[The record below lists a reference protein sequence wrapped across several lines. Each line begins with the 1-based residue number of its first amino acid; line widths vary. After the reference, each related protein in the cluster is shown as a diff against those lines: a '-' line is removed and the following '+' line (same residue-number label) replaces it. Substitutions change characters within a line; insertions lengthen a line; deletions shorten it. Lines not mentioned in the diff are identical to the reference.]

1 MLKPDSLI
9 FDMDGTLWD
18 ASDTYTAA
26 WNEGLK
32 AMHIDRVINRGE
44 LDYMMGWERRR
55 VLEHTFPDY
64 PVEKQE
70 QIYDA
75 IVAAQDR
82 LLPETGGL
90 LYEGVAEGLAR
101 LATKYKLFMLSNC
114 PKNAITQFLT
124 FSGLTPYITGQ
135 ITHGENGMPKH
146 HNIKLL
152 QSKYGL
158 QNPVYVGDTETDQI
172 QSDLAGVPF
181 IFIDYGFGQTE
192 KYALKFSS
200 FTQLTDYFMAL

>member
-18 ASDTYTAA
+18 ASETYTAA
-26 WNEGLK
+26 WNAGFK
-32 AMHIDRVINRGE
+32 AMQINKTISRSD

-64 PVEKQE
+64 PEEKKE

-75 IVAAQDR
+75 IVAAQDK
-82 LLPETGGL
+82 LLPQTGGR
-90 LYEGVAEGLAR
+90 LYEGVSAGIAQ
-101 LATKYKLFMLSNC
+101 LATKYKLFILSNC
-114 PKNAITQFLT
+114 PVNTINQFLT
-124 FSGLTPYITGQ
+124 YTGLTPYITDQ
-135 ITHGENGMPKH
+135 MAHGVNNMPKH

-152 QSKYGL
+152 QEKYAL
-158 QNPVYVGDTETDQI
+158 QNPVYVGDTEPDQV

-181 IFIDYGFGQTE
+181 VFVEYGFGQTE
-192 KYALKFSS
+192 KYALKFSH
-200 FTQLTDYFMAL
+200 FTQLTTYFMAL